1 MPLFELALQALVKV
15 ALDGGCADVLP
26 TPEAAAVDAVEMLL
40 VDGLLVGF
48 AGSLEGKD
56 AGEPLSE
63 IAAASAAM
71 PLGNLQFEDAGA
83 QSPVLVADVSQVA
96 AFVSKGG
103 GVAVGAGDGPCV
115 ADVETKYSRLQL
127 HVGNPVVGQA
137 EQDL

>member
-1 MPLFELALQALVKV
+1 M
-15 ALDGGCADVLP
+15 
-26 TPEAAAVDAVEMLL
+26 AAPIFSRRPRRLRFDAVEMLL

-56 AGEPLSE
+56 AGESLSE

-103 GVAVGAGDGPCV
+103 GVAVGA
-115 ADVETKYSRLQL
+115 
-127 HVGNPVVGQA
+127 
-137 EQDL
+137 